1 MPMFIDPHDYV
12 EVYEFDPTEVLSDQ
26 PPNIIRIR
34 PKMDFATQKK
44 VGAAGFRLG
53 TGAKPNELD
62 LAENLIAMLV
72 LNIVGWSGPD
82 FDAIPCTPENIRRL
96 DPDQPIVEKALEEIA
111 RRNSK
116 APPDPKAPAG
126 TATATSAGAGGL
138 TTPPQSISMQ
148 LASGVSKL
156 NSHINS
162 AGIQSKSE
170 D

>member
-1 MPMFIDPHDYV
+1 MPMFIDPN
-12 EVYEFDPTEVLSDQ
+12 ERIAVYEFDANEVISEE
-26 PPNIIRIR
+26 PPNVIFIR

-53 TGAKPNELD
+53 AGSKPNELD

-72 LNIVGWSGPD
+72 LNIVGWSGPQ
-82 FDAIPCTPENIRRL
+82 FDSVPCTPENIRRL

-126 TATATSAGAGGL
+126 TTTAMSAGAIDSI
-138 TTPPQSISMQ
+138 TPPQSISLQ
-148 LASGVSKL
+148 LATTPQKLRSHIDSIGRQSKL
-156 NSHINS
+156 
-162 AGIQSKSE
+162 
-170 D
+170 DD